1 MVHLPPGS
9 TLLFTDYYGI
19 RLSTA
24 QVAKDNHSKPVS
36 GICQEHTI
44 YLNQTTRRR
53 TWTAFSPAKGT
64 HSAQD
69 QAGSCLNKGLG

>member
-24 QVAKDNHSKPVS
+24 QVAKDNHSKPVL
-36 GICQEHTI
+36 E
-44 YLNQTTRRR
+44 
-53 TWTAFSPAKGT
+53 
-64 HSAQD
+64 SARSTPSTSIRQPED
-69 QAGSCLNKGLG
+69 GLGRPFLQQKEPILRKTKQGAV